1 MLVERHSKTVPDVLC
16 GRRSYYE
23 ELTVIESQPSASR
36 PRAPRLVA
44 RRLMPR
50 REPVVRRELVE
61 STGWNN
67 VRIEHEPDTELT
79 LPLPTRVLP
88 PTPPARMLPLVD
100 SEPSAASFTPVVM
113 HARSSE
119 LSVVALLSA
128 VVTFGAVLFAQ
139 HAAHWGEARA
149 KISERAPTRQV
160 AEQAER
166 PLASHAASSPSW
178 AATLASN
185 IPVVRLRDLPLEHG
199 AAVRFESERSA
210 SNTPRVEVERGASR
224 AVTRASR
231 PVAAAAAAAAAPAV
245 AAAPGPADRAEL
257 ARALARAAAAARNC
271 GDGPV
276 QAQIVA
282 TFAPSGVPS
291 SVHFGSSAPPASL
304 RSCVLSAVARTRVTP
319 FVGDP
324 VTVSKSLSW

>member
-1 MLVERHSKTVPDVLC
+1 MID
-16 GRRSYYE
+16 
-23 ELTVIESQPSASR
+23 SQPTASR
-36 PRAPRLVA
+36 PRTPRLVS

-50 REPVVRRELVE
+50 REPMARRELVDR
-61 STGWNN
+61 TAWKN
-67 VRIEHEPDTELT
+67 VRIENDDDLDNEVTAVTH
-79 LPLPTRVLP
+79 PLPTRVLP
-88 PTPPARMLPLVD
+88 PPPPPRALPLMD
-100 SEPSAASFTPVVM
+100 SEPGAASFTPVVM
-113 HARSSE
+113 HARPTE

-149 KISERAPTRQV
+149 KISTRPVRQA
-160 AEQAER
+160 AEQSEV
-166 PLASHAASSPSW
+166 PMTTHAALSPSW

-199 AAVRFESERSA
+199 GAAARIEYERPTPAPRAERIERAERTERSE
-210 SNTPRVEVERGASR
+210 VVERGGGR
-224 AVTRASR
+224 AVTH
-231 PVAAAAAAAAAPAV
+231 AAAARPAPV

-257 ARALARAAAAARNC
+257 ARALGRAAASARNC
-271 GDGPV
+271 GEGPV
-276 QAQIVA
+276 HAQVVA
-282 TFAPSGVPS
+282 TYAPSGVPS
-291 SVHFGSSAPPASL
+291 SVHFGSSAPPAAM

>member
-1 MLVERHSKTVPDVLC
+1 M
-16 GRRSYYE
+16 
-23 ELTVIESQPSASR
+23 
-36 PRAPRLVA
+36 
-44 RRLMPR
+44 
-50 REPVVRRELVE
+50 VRRELVE

-67 VRIEHEPDTELT
+67 VRIEHEPDTAVT
-79 LPLPTRVLP
+79 HPLPTRVLP
-88 PTPPARMLPLVD
+88 APPPRVLPLMD
-100 SEPSAASFTPVVM
+100 SEPGAASFTPVVM
-113 HARSSE
+113 HARSTE

-149 KISERAPTRQV
+149 QISERAPSKA
-160 AEQAER
+160 AEQSEL
-166 PLASHAASSPSW
+166 PLTTHAALSPSW
-178 AATLASN
+178 AATLTSN

-199 AAVRFESERSA
+199 GGSRIEYERSA
-210 SNTPRVEVERGASR
+210 PAPRIEYERSAPASR
-224 AVTRASR
+224 AVTHASASR
-231 PVAAAAAAAAAPAV
+231 AAPAPTP

-257 ARALARAAAAARNC
+257 ARALARAAASARNC

-291 SVHFGSSAPPASL
+291 SVHFGGSSPPTAM
-304 RSCVLSAVARTRVTP
+304 RSCVLSAVARVRVTP
-319 FVGDP
+319 FVGEP